1 MENGMKRQSEIKRR
15 QFLKGST
22 LAAGAAV
29 ASAAAVSSF
38 PKPALSQGKM
48 EWRMVTS
55 WPKGLPG
62 VGTGAE
68 RLAERIG
75 KLSDGRLTI
84 KVYAAGEL
92 VPAASHV
99 EFLGE
104 HVGKASGGVLL
115 GRAVLLSCP
124 VTAAACLHLPG
135 AVGGEIGILH
145 AAFGMDQ
152 FLDEFQ
158 SLVRAQVC
166 IQTGQTCVGDQN
178 PGDSHELHSMIV
190 GFAGTA

>member
-1 MENGMKRQSEIKRR
+1 MENRMKRHSEIKRR

-29 ASAAAVSSF
+29 ASAAASSF

-75 KLSDGRLTI
+75 KLSDGRLTV
-84 KVYAAGEL
+84 KVFE
-92 VPAASHV
+92 
-99 EFLGE
+99 
-104 HVGKASGGVLL
+104 
-115 GRAVLLSCP
+115 
-124 VTAAACLHLPG
+124 
-135 AVGGEIGILH
+135 
-145 AAFGMDQ
+145 
-152 FLDEFQ
+152 
-158 SLVRAQVC
+158 
-166 IQTGQTCVGDQN
+166 
-178 PGDSHELHSMIV
+178 
-190 GFAGTA
+190 